1 MKCDVL
7 LDMLFDLLNKRKLT
21 ASYFAEKYGLSVR
34 SVYRYVDVLSG
45 VAPVTVHSGRGG
57 GICISDTYKL
67 PVGFLTH
74 EEYRAADEALEAMY
88 SQLPEERFL
97 TARKKLGA
105 QDKTEQNQLFFSGDA
120 NCILIDNGTWGDSR
134 SFSEKVRLFENSAR
148 NRKVLEI
155 VYFSREGERSVRKID
170 PHILVYK
177 QNVWYVYAY
186 CHQKKA
192 FRLFRVG
199 RVYSAFF
206 TGENFVRR
214 DVKREDIPLQFWE
227 TATSEQILLEVHE
240 SAFADVQDWLG
251 CENMSL
257 AENETEQTA
266 PDSLPCTPATGFTP
280 EKPAAPSEESGTESG
295 EKSDFSADFSA
306 DSPSDSSSRVQ
317 RVRYAKAVL
326 PVDDVLAKKIL
337 SLGAGV
343 KVLEPQSLRLRV
355 SSLASEISATYRE

>member
-134 SFSEKVRLFENSAR
+134 SFSEKVRLFENAAR

-199 RVYSAFF
+199 RVYSAFL

-251 CENMSL
+251 GENLRRSDEKWYADVRL
-257 AENETEQTA
+257 
-266 PDSLPCTPATGFTP
+266 PD
-280 EKPAAPSEESGTESG
+280 
-295 EKSDFSADFSA
+295 
-306 DSPSDSSSRVQ
+306 DS
-317 RVRYAKAVL
+317 VL
-326 PVDDVLAKKIL
+326 IRKIV
-337 SLGAGV
+337 SFGDAV
-343 KVLEPQSLRLRV
+343 KVLFPESVRQKVRETAEKIALL
-355 SSLASEISATYRE
+355 YR